1 LLLRRLGIIRSQ
13 PVERCWTC
21 VFRGLVIRVGFEQTV
36 ESIFKTLL
44 RLRRPLILGRQ
55 ASPSQPILRPPGIIL
70 DARSQLIQC
79 PWQEARAD
87 FMQRFSNDC
96 NALFGAVGA
105 RRNSVPLMEFE
116 PAIEKFLL
124 IWDLGYVCLRDFEWR
139 LGGSEA
145 IGPEF

>member
-1 LLLRRLGIIRSQ
+1 
-13 PVERCWTC
+13 
-21 VFRGLVIRVGFEQTV
+21 
-36 ESIFKTLL
+36 
-44 RLRRPLILGRQ
+44 
-55 ASPSQPILRPPGIIL
+55 
-70 DARSQLIQC
+70 
-79 PWQEARAD
+79 
-87 FMQRFSNDC
+87 MQRFSNDC